1 MARPLETLT
10 PKTTIDVH
18 GREKKR
24 GNAAL
29 LLCGSV
35 NFPKRACL
43 SARRAPGG
51 GRSPTVCDNHDGFDE
66 RGPSGQAVGR
76 GGDRVLRREVR
87 PRLARRSFS
96 GVGRST
102 RPAHIADSS
111 TTPTAHPTPLAPSDP
126 RRPAARRLYGAF
138 DVGRLVERA
147 TVAVV
152 AEEGGAVVAFLAVT
166 ARAPMPDTS
175 GADGHHDASARLA
188 WAKRTALELTSP
200 GGTRFECGSTL
211 WLAACATA
219 PALQVSARAV
229 LRRMLREC
237 FARAPLAPRSLF
249 FAGPNAV
256 EQTPIGSLI
265 EKRATNTDGMTT
277 DKSSDEKKTKFALY
291 SCARKDVAPA
301 PIARD
306 ARLEDYDDLFSLA
319 AHASAASGRGGPRAF
334 SFGFS
339 FEKEDQSHENTS
351 TADSTRRA
359 MARLIAEAR
368 RAPETRRVLVAV
380 DDDGADD
387 GASSSKIV
395 ALMAVTTEGVLE
407 DARAWAETHDTAAYD
422 DFAKPEE
429 VDEGD
434 ADEGDAEEEKK
445 EEKEELR
452 GSVPVPADRAAP
464 TTTDLASVSNADASE
479 EATTIS
485 KPSEQ
490 HEPSNDTKRTRTNDA
505 FRVVAF
511 ASLPGYDV
519 STAVPLLDAA
529 FARFEEVDFCVA
541 AVPAEARE
549 VPFTTHE
556 MVRVPFR
563 PGMGAFADQVLYA
576 RHREADAPGFEIRPG
591 AREDAAEVASLLLG
605 TPRADARV
613 ETFEAAAAAG
623 YSRDEQKSVP
633 EENASAS
640 ENASLRA
647 FVATC
652 DGQVVG
658 YLVLDLA
665 AHAFARL
672 ARRRFRLD
680 EVVDEPDESAFA
692 LLVAYEL
699 NPVFAHRR
707 RRVGFMLEAL
717 RLAGKACALY
727 AHSLEE
733 APVSSN
739 LDEAE
744 ASEEPR
750 RLPDVAARDFRMAR
764 SRRLELIDPENE
776 NRDDA
781 NHALFVFTSR
791 VAASPRRVVD
801 AKVLVVGGDDVALA
815 AAETLAAHESLL
827 FESVSLAAPAGGV
840 YPGGFPVSSA
850 YCSCVSS
857 SSGSTTGHASLAKLA
872 LGLDRVAY
880 HEADL
885 ESVVFDEASGAR
897 HARFADGGEQRFD
910 ALLLC
915 LASRDETRRAVLGDG
930 CDDDPDVRDTP
941 VERLDDFVQQVSG
954 MPSEDRNELVETCE
968 CVLVYGATLD
978 ALGASR
984 TLARL
989 GFEPGSVL
997 RVVPEAM
1004 DITHEDE
1011 DVEGVETETRPSSER
1026 GESGVSERLASFAE
1040 WAASS
1045 TKGLG
1050 LDALSLPGQPP
1061 ALRGLALAGCEACV
1075 LRSGAPGVRAYFS
1088 DTRTGAVTAVEATAL
1103 LGCDVGDVDQRLFA
1117 ALDAFGLVTD
1127 GGVVVDGAFRT
1138 NDARVFAAG
1147 DVAKFS
1153 RSVLGASKPFPS
1165 RPTGIGGEGDQVA
1178 TKPSK
1183 EKTRR
1188 KPFARAMRL
1197 RDGRECG
1204 DALARAVAARFS
1216 DDSFDESVSS
1226 RSMSPMRYGTETRRT
1241 RAFETTNDAPV
1252 FARARVEA
1260 VTLPSGAFFFR
1271 AATPEALA
1279 PAAAPMFGG
1288 SKFKTRTT
1296 RRNGVFCRVETD
1308 ARNVIVSLSYC
1319 GPFVD
1324 ARRHAR
1330 CVGLPASLFFAD
1342 DEALP
1347 EDSKESSSEEEKED
1361 DAFCLWS
1368 ALCRPAASA
1377 LFHEDFLEA
1386 FNDAKRKARR
1396 ERERVGEL
1404 KKEDIAAAAQEN
1416 AIAFVGKRA
1425 KDLPAYHDVLFGGG
1439 VTA

>member
-1 MARPLETLT
+1 M
-10 PKTTIDVH
+10 
-18 GREKKR
+18 
-24 GNAAL
+24 
-29 LLCGSV
+29 
-35 NFPKRACL
+35 
-43 SARRAPGG
+43 
-51 GRSPTVCDNHDGFDE
+51 
-66 RGPSGQAVGR
+66 
-76 GGDRVLRREVR
+76 
-87 PRLARRSFS
+87 ARRSFS
-96 GVGRST
+96 GLGRST

-111 TTPTAHPTPLAPSDP
+111 TTPTAHPTPLAPSNP
-126 RRPAARRLYGAF
+126 RRPAARRPYGAF

-219 PALQVSARAV
+219 PALRDARAV

-237 FARAPLAPRSLF
+237 FARAPLAPRVLF

-256 EQTPIGSLI
+256 EQTPIGGLI

-277 DKSSDEKKTKFALY
+277 DKSSDEKKVKFALY
-291 SCARKDVAPA
+291 SCARSDVAPA

-306 ARLEDYDDLFSLA
+306 AKLEDYDDLYSLA
-319 AHASAASGRGGPRAF
+319 AHAAEASGRGGPRAF
-334 SFGFS
+334 SFGFC
-339 FEKEDQSHENTS
+339 FEKEGQSHENTS
-351 TADSTRRA
+351 TADSTLRA
-359 MARLIAEAR
+359 MSSLIAEAR
-368 RAPETRRVLVAV
+368 RAPETRRVLVAF
-380 DDDGADD
+380 DDDVFDD

-658 YLVLDLA
+658 YLILDLA

-915 LASRDETRRAVLGDG
+915 LASRDETRFAVLGDG

-997 RVVPEAM
+997 RVVPEAL
-1004 DITHEDE
+1004 DITHEDVEDEDAE
-1011 DVEGVETETRPSSER
+1011 DVEGVERKTRAHEGER
-1026 GESGVSERLASFAE
+1026 DIASNARLESNSVSERLASFAE

-1061 ALRGLALAGCEACV
+1061 AMRGLALAGCEACV
-1075 LRSGAPGVRAYFS
+1075 LRSGQPGVRAYFS

-1103 LGCDVGDVDQRLFA
+1103 LGCDERDVDQRLFA
-1117 ALDAFGLVTD
+1117 ALDSFGLVTD

-1153 RSVLGASKPFPS
+1153 RSVLSASKSASKPFS
-1165 RPTGIGGEGDQVA
+1165 STGTGAEGDQVV

-1183 EKTRR
+1183 EKKRR

-1197 RDGRECG
+1197 RDARECG

-1216 DDSFDESVSS
+1216 EDSLFFDESSS
-1226 RSMSPMRYGTETRRT
+1226 SMSSMSPMRYGTETKRT

>member
-319 AHASAASGRGGPRAF
+319 AHAAEASGRGGPRAF

-339 FEKEDQSHENTS
+339 FEKEGQSHENTS

-633 EENASAS
+633 EETASAS

-1165 RPTGIGGEGDQVA
+1165 RPTGIGREGDQVA

-1226 RSMSPMRYGTETRRT
+1226 RSMSPMRYGTETKRT

>member
-1 MARPLETLT
+1 MTASTSAVRPARPS
-10 PKTTIDVH
+10 DV
-18 GREKKR
+18 
-24 GNAAL
+24 AAI
-29 LLCGSV
+29 
-35 NFPKRACL
+35 
-43 SARRAPGG
+43 
-51 GRSPTVCDNHDGFDE
+51 E
-66 RGPSGQAVGR
+66 
-76 GGDRVLRREVR
+76 
-87 PRLARRSFS
+87 SF
-96 GVGRST
+96 VE
-102 RPAHIADSS
+102 
-111 TTPTAHPTPLAPSDP
+111 
-126 RRPAARRLYGAF
+126 RPAARRLYGAF

-188 WAKRTALELTSP
+188 WAKRTALELCSP

-237 FARAPLAPRSLF
+237 FARAPLAPRALF

-319 AHASAASGRGGPRAF
+319 AHAAAASGRGGPRAF

-339 FEKEDQSHENTS
+339 FEKEDGSHENENDTS
-351 TADSTRRA
+351 TADSTLRA
-359 MARLIAEAR
+359 MSSLIAEAR
-368 RAPETRRVLVAV
+368 SASETRRVLVAV
-380 DDDGADD
+380 DDDAADD
-387 GASSSKIV
+387 GASCSKIV

-407 DARAWAETHDTAAYD
+407 DARAWSLTHDTAAYD

-429 VDEGD
+429 VDPRD
-434 ADEGDAEEEKK
+434 DEGDAEEER
-445 EEKEELR
+445 EETKEELR
-452 GSVPVPADRAAP
+452 GSVPSEADR
-464 TTTDLASVSNADASE
+464 DASE
-479 EATTIS
+479 EATTSS
-485 KPSEQ
+485 KPFEQ
-490 HEPSNDTKRTRTNDA
+490 PEPSNDTKRTRTNDA

-605 TPRADARV
+605 TPRADAQV

-640 ENASLRA
+640 KNASLRA

-733 APVSSN
+733 APDEN
-739 LDEAE
+739 LHSDAFPE
-744 ASEEPR
+744 EEPR

-764 SRRLELIDPENE
+764 SRRLELTDPENE

-791 VAASPRRVVD
+791 VAYSPRRVVD

-954 MPSEDRNELVETCE
+954 MPREERNELVETCE

-1103 LGCDVGDVDQRLFA
+1103 LGCDERDVDQRLFA
-1117 ALDAFGLVTD
+1117 ALDSFGLVTD
-1127 GGVVVDGAFRT
+1127 GGVVVDGALRT

-1153 RSVLGASKPFPS
+1153 RSVFGASKSASKPLS
-1165 RPTGIGGEGDQVA
+1165 STGTGGEGDQVA

-1183 EKTRR
+1183 EKKRR

-1197 RDGRECG
+1197 RDARECG

-1216 DDSFDESVSS
+1216 DDSLFFDESVSS
-1226 RSMSPMRYGTETRRT
+1226 TSSMSPMRYGTETKRT

-1279 PAAAPMFGG
+1279 PAAEGAFGG

-1296 RRNGVFCRVETD
+1296 RFNGVFCRVETD

-1319 GPFVD
+1319 GRFVD

-1330 CVGLPASLFFAD
+1330 CVGLPASLFFD
-1342 DEALP
+1342 DDDVKLLP
-1347 EDSKESSSEEEKED
+1347 ERTFTREKESDFCEKEKED

-1386 FNDAKRKARR
+1386 FNDAKRRARTLQR
-1396 ERERVGEL
+1396 DLGEL

-1425 KDLPAYHDVLFGGG
+1425 AELPAYHDVLFGGG
-1439 VTA
+1439 V

>member
-1 MARPLETLT
+1 MWRALSKPSPRKRRSMFTAARKSEETL
-10 PKTTIDVH
+10 
-18 GREKKR
+18 RCFC
-24 GNAAL
+24 A
-29 LLCGSV
+29 GSV

-188 WAKRTALELTSP
+188 WAKRTALELCSP

-237 FARAPLAPRSLF
+237 FARAPLAPRALF

-291 SCARKDVAPA
+291 SCARKALAPA

-319 AHASAASGRGGPRAF
+319 AHASAASGRGGPRAL

-339 FEKEDQSHENTS
+339 FDTEDQSHENENDTS
-351 TADSTRRA
+351 TADSTLRA
-359 MARLIAEAR
+359 MSSLIAEAR
-368 RAPETRRVLVAV
+368 RAPETRRVLVAF

-387 GASSSKIV
+387 GSSSSKIV

-407 DARAWAETHDTAAYD
+407 DAMKWSLTHDTAAYD

-429 VDEGD
+429 VE
-434 ADEGDAEEEKK
+434 DEGDAEEER
-445 EEKEELR
+445 EETKEELR
-452 GSVPVPADRAAP
+452 GSVPSEADR
-464 TTTDLASVSNADASE
+464 DASE

-485 KPSEQ
+485 KPFDSS
-490 HEPSNDTKRTRTNDA
+490 EPSNDTKRTRTNDA

-640 ENASLRA
+640 KNASLRA

-658 YLVLDLA
+658 YLILDLA

-733 APVSSN
+733 APAEN
-739 LDEAE
+739 GDLDEAE

-764 SRRLELIDPENE
+764 SRRLESLDPENE

-850 YCSCVSS
+850 YCSCV
-857 SSGSTTGHASLAKLA
+857 SGSTTGHASLAKLA

-954 MPSEDRNELVETCE
+954 MPTEDRNELVENCE

-984 TLARL
+984 TLAWL

-997 RVVPEAM
+997 RVVPEAT

-1011 DVEGVETETRPSSER
+1011 DAEDAEDVEGVERKTRAHE
-1026 GESGVSERLASFAE
+1026 GESNSVSERLASFAE

-1061 ALRGLALAGCEACV
+1061 AMRGLALAGCEACV
-1075 LRSGAPGVRAYFS
+1075 LRSGAAGVRAYFS

-1103 LGCDVGDVDQRLFA
+1103 LGCDERDVDQRLFA
-1117 ALDAFGLVTD
+1117 ALDSFGLVTD

-1153 RSVLGASKPFPS
+1153 RSVLSASKAFPS
-1165 RPTGIGGEGDQVA
+1165 KPLSSTGTGGEGDRVV

-1183 EKTRR
+1183 EKKRR

-1197 RDGRECG
+1197 RDARECG
-1204 DALARAVAARFS
+1204 DALAFAVAARFA
-1216 DDSFDESVSS
+1216 DDSLFFDESVSS
-1226 RSMSPMRYGTETRRT
+1226 MRSTSPMRYGTETKRT

-1271 AATPEALA
+1271 AATPDALA
-1279 PAAAPMFGG
+1279 PAAEGAFGG
-1288 SKFKTRTT
+1288 SNFKTRTT
-1296 RRNGVFCRVETD
+1296 RFNGVFCRVETD
-1308 ARNVIVSLSYC
+1308 ARDVIVSLSYC

-1330 CVGLPASLFFAD
+1330 CVGLPASLFFTD

-1347 EDSKESSSEEEKED
+1347 EASKESSSEKEKED

-1396 ERERVGEL
+1396 ERDLGEL
-1404 KKEDIAAAAQEN
+1404 KKEDMAAAAQEN

>member
-1 MARPLETLT
+1 M
-10 PKTTIDVH
+10 
-18 GREKKR
+18 
-24 GNAAL
+24 
-29 LLCGSV
+29 
-35 NFPKRACL
+35 
-43 SARRAPGG
+43 
-51 GRSPTVCDNHDGFDE
+51 
-66 RGPSGQAVGR
+66 
-76 GGDRVLRREVR
+76 
-87 PRLARRSFS
+87 
-96 GVGRST
+96 
-102 RPAHIADSS
+102 
-111 TTPTAHPTPLAPSDP
+111 
-126 RRPAARRLYGAF
+126 
-138 DVGRLVERA
+138 
-147 TVAVV
+147 
-152 AEEGGAVVAFLAVT
+152 
-166 ARAPMPDTS
+166 
-175 GADGHHDASARLA
+175 
-188 WAKRTALELTSP
+188 
-200 GGTRFECGSTL
+200 
-211 WLAACATA
+211 
-219 PALQVSARAV
+219 
-229 LRRMLREC
+229 
-237 FARAPLAPRSLF
+237 
-249 FAGPNAV
+249 
-256 EQTPIGSLI
+256 
-265 EKRATNTDGMTT
+265 
-277 DKSSDEKKTKFALY
+277 
-291 SCARKDVAPA
+291 
-301 PIARD
+301 
-306 ARLEDYDDLFSLA
+306 
-319 AHASAASGRGGPRAF
+319 
-334 SFGFS
+334 
-339 FEKEDQSHENTS
+339 
-351 TADSTRRA
+351 
-359 MARLIAEAR
+359 
-368 RAPETRRVLVAV
+368 
-380 DDDGADD
+380 
-387 GASSSKIV
+387 
-395 ALMAVTTEGVLE
+395 
-407 DARAWAETHDTAAYD
+407 
-422 DFAKPEE
+422 
-429 VDEGD
+429 
-434 ADEGDAEEEKK
+434 
-445 EEKEELR
+445 
-452 GSVPVPADRAAP
+452 
-464 TTTDLASVSNADASE
+464 
-479 EATTIS
+479 
-485 KPSEQ
+485 
-490 HEPSNDTKRTRTNDA
+490 
-505 FRVVAF
+505 
-511 ASLPGYDV
+511 
-519 STAVPLLDAA
+519 
-529 FARFEEVDFCVA
+529 
-541 AVPAEARE
+541 
-549 VPFTTHE
+549 
-556 MVRVPFR
+556 
-563 PGMGAFADQVLYA
+563 
-576 RHREADAPGFEIRPG
+576 
-591 AREDAAEVASLLLG
+591 
-605 TPRADARV
+605 
-613 ETFEAAAAAG
+613 
-623 YSRDEQKSVP
+623 
-633 EENASAS
+633 
-640 ENASLRA
+640 
-647 FVATC
+647 
-652 DGQVVG
+652 
-658 YLVLDLA
+658 
-665 AHAFARL
+665 
-672 ARRRFRLD
+672 
-680 EVVDEPDESAFA
+680 
-692 LLVAYEL
+692 
-699 NPVFAHRR
+699 
-707 RRVGFMLEAL
+707 
-717 RLAGKACALY
+717 
-727 AHSLEE
+727 
-733 APVSSN
+733 
-739 LDEAE
+739 
-744 ASEEPR
+744 
-750 RLPDVAARDFRMAR
+750 
-764 SRRLELIDPENE
+764 
-776 NRDDA
+776 
-781 NHALFVFTSR
+781 
-791 VAASPRRVVD
+791 
-801 AKVLVVGGDDVALA
+801 
-815 AAETLAAHESLL
+815 
-827 FESVSLAAPAGGV
+827 
-840 YPGGFPVSSA
+840 
-850 YCSCVSS
+850 
-857 SSGSTTGHASLAKLA
+857 
-872 LGLDRVAY
+872 AY

-954 MPSEDRNELVETCE
+954 MPTEERNELVETCE

-1153 RSVLGASKPFPS
+1153 RSVLSASKPFPS
-1165 RPTGIGGEGDQVA
+1165 RPTGIGREGDQVA